1 MQTASTPS
9 PYMRSTHH
17 EPSFSDAVRRVADA
31 GQRMVRDRI
40 ELARLDAATIAG
52 RTLRGVVMI
61 AAGAVLLSGAWFALM
76 TGAVLYLNRYLMMP
90 ASVAIVAGATLLVG
104 ALLVYAGSR
113 RTRNEITGE
122 NQAERRA
129 EAREKLHGDGRRTY
143 TAREAH
149 A

>member
-1 MQTASTPS
+1 M
-9 PYMRSTHH
+9 
-17 EPSFSDAVRRVADA
+17 SDAVRRLADA

-52 RTLRGVVMI
+52 RTVRGVVMI

-76 TGAVLYLNRYLMMP
+76 TGAVLFLDRYLP
-90 ASVAIVAGATLLVG
+90 LAASVAIVAAVT
-104 ALLVYAGSR
+104 ALIGGVLIAAGSK
-113 RTRNEITGE
+113 RTKNELSGE

-129 EAREKLHGDGRRTY
+129 EARATLREERQ
-143 TAREAH
+143 EAH

>member
-1 MQTASTPS
+1 MQTAPYPSTRAS
-9 PYMRSTHH
+9 GARG
-17 EPSFSDAVRRVADA
+17 EPSFSDAVRRLADA
-31 GQRMVRDRI
+31 GQRMVKDRI

-76 TGAVLYLNRYLMMP
+76 TGAVLYLNRYLVMP

-104 ALLVYAGSR
+104 ALLVYAGSK

-129 EAREKLHGDGRRTY
+129 EAHEKVHAEGRKVY
-143 TAREAH
+143 TEREAH